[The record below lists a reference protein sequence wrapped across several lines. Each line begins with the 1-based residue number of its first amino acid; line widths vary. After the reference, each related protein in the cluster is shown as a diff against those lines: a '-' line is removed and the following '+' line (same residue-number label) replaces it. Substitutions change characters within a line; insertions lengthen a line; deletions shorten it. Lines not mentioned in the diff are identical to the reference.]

1 MTPSEFQDQQRN
13 VTERQR
19 ELERRAQAGRAAAYE
34 VRNPSFSDMS
44 LEQQI
49 DAGINDWVAEGKTG
63 HPFFGQSRSEAE
75 NIRRQYEG
83 GAA

>member
-1 MTPSEFQDQQRN
+1 MT
-13 VTERQR
+13 
-19 ELERRAQAGRAAAYE
+19 QAKHTPAYE
-34 VRNPSFSDMS
+34 IRNPSFSDMS
-44 LEQQI
+44 LEQQV
-49 DAGINDWVAEGKTG
+49 DAGINDWVAEGKSG